1 MTTNLQLARQVS
13 RAVQIENVVL
23 RRAEVEAFFEP
34 NALPPELALV
44 NGFRSEYQVHRS
56 EDSQKLSVIVDF
68 KFEAREAV
76 SDEPG
81 EVVADLSATFH
92 LLYSLPLEFE
102 ADENCFEHFASV
114 NGVYNAWPY
123 WRELVQTST
132 GRIGLPGVV
141 LPVFRPAS
149 REVESAD
156 CSKDNEALSSENGNR
171 L

>member
-1 MTTNLQLARQVS
+1 MTTNLQLARQVA
-13 RAVQIENVVL
+13 RDVQIENVVL
-23 RRAEVEAFFEP
+23 RKAQVEAFFGP
-34 NALPPELALV
+34 NELPPELALV

-68 KFEAREAV
+68 KFEAREAS

-81 EVVADLSATFH
+81 EIVADLSATFH
-92 LLYSLPLEFE
+92 LLYALPLEFE
-102 ADENCFEHFASV
+102 ADESCFEQFASV

-141 LPVFRPAS
+141 LPVFRPVS
-149 REVESAD
+149 REVESTDDGKEDPATTQPVD
-156 CSKDNEALSSENGNR
+156 A
-171 L
+171 